1 MVKIPLTNEDIIK
14 RLVCKEIPDGR
25 ELQRKRID
33 LIGKAQ
39 EGRAYAI
46 SPQEAKKTK
55 RIFTLTK
62 EKLLKIYHKVIPLSL
77 DLEDYDSYFFR
88 WGKNGAVHLTTD
100 EKLNELEGVLRDNDI
115 PREYT
120 RGDKLFDGSEE
131 PTPGIIVPYRWSRNG
146 ALIVHK
152 FLVCEDRLQAFPYW
166 YLEETVTKEKEF
178 SKEDN
183 IVRDRFEIRSIT
195 ERKRVYHSSAMFCKS
210 GEANEALWPRNY
222 LPKMLAKREIKYRK
236 NWDKS
241 RDPKL
246 ARIKFRLLGTDR
258 SVTVYDPKWIVKS

>member
-39 EGRAYAI
+39 EGRAYAN

-77 DLEDYDSYFFR
+77 DLEDYDSYFLR

-120 RGDKLFDGSEE
+120 RGDRSEE
-131 PTPGIIVPYRWSRNG
+131 HTSELQSHVN
-146 ALIVHK
+146 
-152 FLVCEDRLQAFPYW
+152 LVCR
-166 YLEETVTKEKEF
+166 
-178 SKEDN
+178 
-183 IVRDRFEIRSIT
+183 
-195 ERKRVYHSSAMFCKS
+195 
-210 GEANEALWPRNY
+210 
-222 LPKMLAKREIKYRK
+222 
-236 NWDKS
+236 
-241 RDPKL
+241 
-246 ARIKFRLLGTDR
+246 
-258 SVTVYDPKWIVKS
+258 